1 MQTDAWIGRA
11 ILMCTLQGCECIQK
25 DIGTVSANLQ
35 PFFWGNVDPKMAI
48 GRWGGILDTSKMI
61 IRNIVLFLILIFFL
75 IHGATGS
82 DEPWAGSAAAAGSL
96 SRLHQTVLG

>member
-48 GRWGGILDTSKMI
+48 GQWGGGTFDTSKMI
-61 IRNIVLFLILIFFL
+61 IRNIVLFLSTTLNYKKKK
-75 IHGATGS
+75 
-82 DEPWAGSAAAAGSL
+82 
-96 SRLHQTVLG
+96 QTSNIQIKQNVCLLC